1 MIVKRG
7 EIYLVDWSPG
17 RGSEQTGSRPA
28 IVLQNDTGNKFSST
42 TIVAA
47 VTTASGKTYPFQ
59 VYLKP
64 EECGLDKSSTVLLEQ
79 ILTVDKRRLVKK
91 IGQVSTE
98 KLYEIEKAVHNSLG
112 LSW

>member
-1 MIVKRG
+1 MIKRG

-17 RGSEQTGSRPA
+17 RGSEQTGLRPA
-28 IVLQNDTGNKFSST
+28 LVLQNDTGNRYSTT

-47 VTTASGKTYPFQ
+47 VTTAPGKTYPFQ
-59 VYLKP
+59 VHLDP
-64 EECGLDKSSTVLLEQ
+64 EECGLEKPGTVLLEQ

-91 IGQVSTE
+91 IGQISQE
-98 KLYEIEKAVHNSLG
+98 KLYEVEKAVHNSLG